1 MRKRLRRTFLVLL
14 LLAAAVLGAIR
25 VAPGYMLK
33 KELAQATQCV
43 FSVEYCIPS
52 YKSGAQASE
61 LSYPQYR
68 GSIEGRVVDRNCIM
82 SLKAGDLPMVECYI
96 DKYTLLWD
104 VWPLID
110 NVVKSYTE
118 TTSETTK
125 RVINGLLNK
134 INVSE
139 LILSGNQI
147 MDLVNLV
154 SAESEDEVSAL
165 LNYPRLLYNRM
176 SLVLDGDFVPTVKPK
191 NLQLDAASS
200 GVVFFRSK
208 ADNSVMFGVYGR
220 PAASGRIYVVLN
232 DDIGRSEF
240 LVHYQMASSAE
251 HVVMPE
257 YTVSETTFDVVKSLV
272 GLLPKI
278 ATVVAFFNGLG

>member
-1 MRKRLRRTFLVLL
+1 M
-14 LLAAAVLGAIR
+14 
-25 VAPGYMLK
+25 
-33 KELAQATQCV
+33 
-43 FSVEYCIPS
+43 VEY
-52 YKSGAQASE
+52 
-61 LSYPQYR
+61 
-68 GSIEGRVVDRNCIM
+68 
-82 SLKAGDLPMVECYI
+82 YI

-191 NLQLDAASS
+191 NLQLDAVSS

-208 ADNSVMFGVYGR
+208 ADNNVMFGVYGR

-251 HVVMPE
+251 RVVMPE